1 MNAKPARIAALH
13 FSHETVTFLK
23 DDTTIDDFTY
33 EGSPASGEA
42 LLKHDPRGY
51 MGGFVK
57 LAREFEGVELIGI
70 ESPLDSK
77 RGTGSGWITE
87 EAFEVFVGKMISELK
102 SQGTFNGAF
111 LALHGAMG
119 VRGVPR
125 PEAEIAR
132 RVREVIGPD
141 AFIAATFD
149 PHGNEDEQ
157 FLRYA
162 DMAFTVKYFPHYD
175 SHLQGERAARTLVR
189 AIRGDYKPAHVTL
202 KVPIITPT
210 VVQWTGASPWMD
222 MIQRALTWEA
232 REPDVYVN
240 FFFGFPWA
248 DVPDVGITFQVLTNG
263 DAELAQKIGKDMA
276 DTAWR
281 KREELTRSADVRPVS
296 EGVSMAKQAVERG
309 ETPVVLADHS
319 DRSGHATWILQ
330 EVIKQDL
337 SKTLIATVADAKAIE
352 VLTDK
357 GVKAGDPFEME
368 VGGRIEDSAGEA
380 VRIQGEVLSVGD
392 ITRRGSSQLTVNV
405 KFGRDNV
412 LVISPYLSQIIE
424 PSALESLGLDPD
436 DFDVIA
442 LKSRVHFRR
451 GFDDSG
457 FAKTIIVVEPDQPF
471 LGTLRL
477 DGLDYQNVD
486 LKQYYPY
493 GDPVYP

>member
-1 MNAKPARIAALH
+1 MNFKPVRIAVLH

-23 DDTTIDDFTY
+23 DDTTVEDFIY
-33 EGSPASGEA
+33 EGSPARGET
-42 LLKHDPRGY
+42 LLASDPRGY

-57 LAREFEGVELIGI
+57 LAREFDGVELVGI

-77 RGTGSGWITE
+77 RGIGSGWITE
-87 EAFEVFVGKMISELK
+87 EAFERFVGKMISEVK
-102 SQGTFNGAF
+102 ADDTFDGVF
-111 LALHGAMG
+111 MALHGAMG

-132 RVREVIGPD
+132 RVREAVGPD

-157 FLRYA
+157 FLQHA
-162 DMAFTVKYFPHYD
+162 DMAFTVKYYPHYD
-175 SHLQGERAARTLVR
+175 SYLQGGRAARTLIR
-189 AIRGDYKPAHVTL
+189 AIRGDFRPAHVTL

-232 REPDVYVN
+232 REPDVYIN
-240 FFFGFPWA
+240 FFFGFPWS

-263 DAELAQKIGKDMA
+263 DPDLAERIGRDMA

-281 KREELTRSADVRPVS
+281 KREALASSSSVHRIA
-296 EGVSMAKQAVERG
+296 EGVRIAGRAIEEGQ
-309 ETPVVLADHS
+309 TPVILADHS
-319 DRSGHATWILQ
+319 DRSGSATWVLQ
-330 EVIKQDL
+330 EVINQGL
-337 SKTLIATVADAKAIE
+337 SKTLIATVADAQAIE
-352 VLTDK
+352 ILNDK
-357 GVKAGDPFEME
+357 GVKAGDHFEME
-368 VGGRIEDSAGEA
+368 VGGRVDDSAGAA
-380 VRIQGEVLSVGD
+380 VRVTGEILSVNEAIG
-392 ITRRGSSQLTVNV
+392 GSAQLSVNV

-412 LVISPYLSQIIE
+412 LVISPYLSQIME
-424 PSALESLGLDPD
+424 PSGLESLGLNPN

-457 FAKTIIVVEPDQPF
+457 FAKTIIVVEPDEPY

-486 LKQYYPY
+486 LNQYYPY
-493 GDPVYP
+493 GNPDYP